1 MDARLRRAH
10 PSRPPHLQAEAVV
23 SALQRPAAVRFLSA
37 WFHDETREEDYPF
50 DSEDFASEVFLAQG
64 GRQEKAARVTR
75 EQFRE
80 LVEEAIDTIPRRFAR
95 EVRNLAI
102 VIEDEPPD
110 DLLDQMDMGP
120 DDVLLGLYQ
129 GTPMNER
136 GWGYGNQLPDRITLF
151 QNTIEEDCDDDE
163 DEIVVAIGETLIH
176 ELGHY
181 FGMSEEEIMEIEERY
196 WRGDP
201 DPADLAEEEKSKE

>member
-1 MDARLRRAH
+1 M
-10 PSRPPHLQAEAVV
+10 
-23 SALQRPAAVRFLSA
+23 
-37 WFHDETREEDYPF
+37 TREE
-50 DSEDFASEVFLAQG
+50 
-64 GRQEKAARVTR
+64 
-75 EQFRE
+75 FRE
-80 LVEEAIDTIPRRFAR
+80 LVEEAIDTIPLRFAR

-102 VIEDEPPD
+102 VIEDEPSEA
-110 DLLDQMDMGP
+110 LLDEMDMGP
-120 DDVLLGLYQ
+120 DDLLLGLYQ

-151 QNTIEEDCDDDE
+151 QNSIEEDCNDDDG
-163 DEIVVAIGETLIH
+163 EIVIAIGETLIH

-201 DPADLAEEEKSKE
+201 DPADLAEEEESKE